1 MMRYGSIIN
10 GQERNENNRE
20 TLAVHNPYNQDK
32 VGELALATRT
42 DLEEAVNNSFET
54 FHSTMKFMPAHKRSD
69 ILRRTADLLTERA
82 EEFAETIVQEAG
94 KPIKY
99 SRDEINRSIQVL
111 RFASELAKNIT
122 GEVLPMDAA
131 IGGES
136 RMGFVK
142 RIPLGV
148 VGAITPFN
156 FPLNLSLHKLAPA
169 IAAGNTIVF
178 KPAEKTPIS
187 AYKLVKLF
195 QEAGLPDGV
204 LNLLMGTGEEVGEPL
219 VTHEKV
225 HKITF
230 TGSLPVGRKIRES
243 AGFKKV
249 TLELGSNSPNILF
262 EDAHIESAVKE
273 LVKGAFAFS
282 GQVCISAQRVY
293 VHKSIYEPFL
303 SEYIKQTSALK
314 IGDPKEEDTEIGPMI
329 TEKEAK
335 RAKQWIDDAVEKG
348 AKIETGGERNGTVLA
363 PTIMTNVDRNMKII
377 AEEVFA
383 PIVSVIPFESEEEVI
398 GYANDSIY
406 GLQAG
411 VFTRDIDRAMRVADQ
426 LEMGGVW
433 INEISTY
440 RQDNHPY
447 GGVKQSGIGKEGI
460 KYAIEDMTEM
470 KFIGIKLTT
479 NHERDASFG

>member
-1 MMRYGSIIN
+1 MRYGSIIN
-10 GQERNENNRE
+10 GQERNEDHRDTLDVNN
-20 TLAVHNPYNQDK
+20 PFNQEK
-32 VGELALATRT
+32 VAELALAKRI
-42 DLEEAVNNSFET
+42 DLEDAVNNSFDT
-54 FHSTMKFMPAHKRSD
+54 FHTTMKVMPAHQRSD
-69 ILRRTADLLTERA
+69 ILRRAADLLKEK
-82 EEFAETIVQEAG
+82 ENDFAETIVKEAG

-99 SRDEINRSIQVL
+99 SRDEIKRSIQVI

-122 GEVLPMDAA
+122 GEVIPMDAA
-131 IGGES
+131 IGGEN
-136 RMGFVK
+136 RMGLVK

-148 VGAITPFN
+148 IGAITPFN
-156 FPLNLSLHKLAPA
+156 FPLNLSLHKIAPA
-169 IAAGNTIVF
+169 IAAGNTIIF
-178 KPAEKTPIS
+178 KPAEKTPVS
-187 AYKLVKLF
+187 AYMLVKLF
-195 QEAGLPDGV
+195 QEAGLPNGV

-262 EDAHIESAVKE
+262 EDANIEKAVTG
-273 LVKGAFAFS
+273 LVIGAFAFS
-282 GQVCISAQRVY
+282 GQVCISAQRIY
-293 VHKSIYEPFL
+293 VHKNIYEQFL
-303 SEYIKQTSALK
+303 EKYIKQTKALK
-314 IGDPKEEDTEIGPMI
+314 IGDPKNEETDIGPMI
-329 TEKEAK
+329 NEEAAK
-335 RAKQWIDDAVEKG
+335 RAKLWIDDAVEKG
-348 AKIETGGERNGTVLA
+348 AKIETGGEQTGTVLT

-383 PIVSVIPFESEEEVI
+383 PIVSVIPFEREDEVVKF
-398 GYANDSIY
+398 ANDSIY

-411 VFTRDIDRAMRVADQ
+411 VFTKDIDRALRVADQ

-470 KFIGIKLTT
+470 KFIGIKL
-479 NHERDASFG
+479 NP

>member
-1 MMRYGSIIN
+1 MMQIGSIIN
-10 GQERNENNRE
+10 GQERMEDHRQTMTVINPFNNEKI
-20 TLAVHNPYNQDK
+20 A
-32 VGELALATRT
+32 ELKLATKQ
-42 DLEEAVNNSFET
+42 DLEDAAQISFAK
-54 FHSTMKFMPAHKRSD
+54 FHSTTKVMPAHQRAD
-69 ILRRTADLLTERA
+69 ILRKAADLLVEKS
-82 EEFAETIVQEAG
+82 EDFATIICKEAG

-99 SRDEINRSIQVL
+99 SRGEVERSVQIL

-131 IGGES
+131 IGGEH
-136 RMGFVK
+136 RMGLVK
-142 RIPLGV
+142 REPLGV

-169 IAAGNTIVF
+169 IAAGNTVIY

-187 AYKLVKLF
+187 AYMLVKLF
-195 QEAGLPDGV
+195 EEAGLPEGV
-204 LNLLMGTGEEVGEPL
+204 INLLIGTGKEVGAPL

-225 HKITF
+225 HKISF
-230 TGSLPVGRKIRES
+230 TGSLPVGKSIRET

-262 EDAHIESAVKE
+262 EDANIDNAATE

-282 GQVCISAQRVY
+282 GQVCISAQRIY
-293 VHKSIYEPFL
+293 VHKAIFDRFL
-303 SEYIKQTSALK
+303 EDYIRKTKALQ
-314 IGDPKEEDTEIGPMI
+314 IGDPISDQTDIGPMI
-329 TEKEAK
+329 NEDEAK
-335 RAKQWIDDAVEKG
+335 RAKQWIDDAVKEG
-348 AKIETGGERNGTVLA
+348 AKIEVGGERNGTILS
-363 PTIMTNVDRNMKII
+363 PTIMTNVDENMKII

-398 GYANDSIY
+398 QYANNSIY

-411 VFTRDIDRAMRVADQ
+411 VFTKDINRALRVADR

-447 GGVKQSGIGKEGI
+447 GGVKQSGVGKEGV
-460 KYAIEDMTEM
+460 KYATEDMTEI
-470 KFIGIKLTT
+470 KFIGIKIDQT
-479 NHERDASFG
+479 N